1 MKPTAPSL
9 AGLSQKC
16 KLTCAAA
23 VAGLL
28 FAVSSAQAQALTPK
42 QESIIPIAALTAEG
56 DAARLKTVLADALNR
71 KSMTVNEMKDV
82 LLQMYAYTGFPRSLT
97 GLGVL
102 VNLLDERHA
111 AEMLKGEAAL
121 SGTVDFDAISPEEA
135 AKIPNDLYRE
145 GLEYYGRTHRH
156 PNATFSYTT
165 SSLMDLMTWDATDQI
180 ELISVPLLMIAGSQA
195 DSLYMTQDAFA
206 KATGTS
212 DKELYE
218 IPGAT
223 HIKTYYV
230 PEYVDQEVAKLSEFF
245 GRTLK

>member
-23 VAGLL
+23 AAGLL
-28 FAVSSAQAQALTPK
+28 FAVSGAQAQALTPK

-102 VNLLDERHA
+102 VNLLDERHTA
-111 AEMLKGEAAL
+111 GITDEKGREATPLHQERELATISALASLPAPVQLRSHLNASLNVGLSPKALREFTEILRRDVGSTEAAL
-121 SGTVDFDAISPEEA
+121 AQTTLDAVLAQRA
-135 AKIPNDLYRE
+135 AK
-145 GLEYYGRTHRH
+145 
-156 PNATFSYTT
+156 
-165 SSLMDLMTWDATDQI
+165 
-180 ELISVPLLMIAGSQA
+180 
-195 DSLYMTQDAFA
+195 
-206 KATGTS
+206 
-212 DKELYE
+212 
-218 IPGAT
+218 
-223 HIKTYYV
+223 
-230 PEYVDQEVAKLSEFF
+230 
-245 GRTLK
+245 

>member
-23 VAGLL
+23 AAGLL
-28 FAVSSAQAQALTPK
+28 FAVSGAQAQALTPK

-102 VNLLDERHA
+102 VNLLDERHTA
-111 AEMLKGEAAL
+111 GTNIRELGTKTQTELVGRPVKGSVYDFSPEIDTYLKEHLFGDIFSSDLLTHQERELATISALASLPAPVQLRSHLNASLNVGLSPKALREFTEILRRDVGSTEAAL
-121 SGTVDFDAISPEEA
+121 AQTTLDAVLAQRA
-135 AKIPNDLYRE
+135 AK
-145 GLEYYGRTHRH
+145 
-156 PNATFSYTT
+156 
-165 SSLMDLMTWDATDQI
+165 
-180 ELISVPLLMIAGSQA
+180 
-195 DSLYMTQDAFA
+195 
-206 KATGTS
+206 
-212 DKELYE
+212 
-218 IPGAT
+218 
-223 HIKTYYV
+223 
-230 PEYVDQEVAKLSEFF
+230 
-245 GRTLK
+245 

>member
-1 MKPTAPSL
+1 MKPTAPSF

-23 VAGLL
+23 AAGLL
-28 FAVSSAQAQALTPK
+28 FAVSGTQAQALTPK

-111 AEMLKGEAAL
+111 AGITDEKGREATPLPA
-121 SGTVDFDAISPEEA
+121 GTNI
-135 AKIPNDLYRE
+135 RE
-145 GLEYYGRTHRH
+145 LGTK
-156 PNATFSYTT
+156 
-165 SSLMDLMTWDATDQI
+165 
-180 ELISVPLLMIAGSQA
+180 
-195 DSLYMTQDAFA
+195 TQ
-206 KATGTS
+206 T
-212 DKELYE
+212 
-218 IPGAT
+218 
-223 HIKTYYV
+223 
-230 PEYVDQEVAKLSEFF
+230 
-245 GRTLK
+245 

>member
-23 VAGLL
+23 AAGLL
-28 FAVSSAQAQALTPK
+28 FAVSGAQAQALTPK

-111 AEMLKGEAAL
+111 AGITDEKGREATPLPAGTNIRELGTKTQTELVAASERTCLRLFAGNRHLSQRASFRRHLLLRPPDTPRAGTRHDFGACQSPRTRTAAL
-121 SGTVDFDAISPEEA
+121 APQCQPERGFKPRSA
-135 AKIPNDLYRE
+135 ARIY
-145 GLEYYGRTHRH
+145 
-156 PNATFSYTT
+156 
-165 SSLMDLMTWDATDQI
+165 
-180 ELISVPLLMIAGSQA
+180 
-195 DSLYMTQDAFA
+195 
-206 KATGTS
+206 
-212 DKELYE
+212 
-218 IPGAT
+218 
-223 HIKTYYV
+223 
-230 PEYVDQEVAKLSEFF
+230 
-245 GRTLK
+245 

>member
-23 VAGLL
+23 AAGLL
-28 FAVSSAQAQALTPK
+28 FAVSGTQAQALTPK

-111 AEMLKGEAAL
+111 AGITDEKGREATPLPAGTNIRELGTELVGRPVKGPVYDFSPEIDTYLKEHLFGDIFSSDLLTHQERELATISALASLPAPVQLRSHLNASLNVGLSPKALREFTEILRRDVGSTEAAL
-121 SGTVDFDAISPEEA
+121 AQTTLDAVLAQRA
-135 AKIPNDLYRE
+135 AK
-145 GLEYYGRTHRH
+145 
-156 PNATFSYTT
+156 
-165 SSLMDLMTWDATDQI
+165 
-180 ELISVPLLMIAGSQA
+180 
-195 DSLYMTQDAFA
+195 
-206 KATGTS
+206 
-212 DKELYE
+212 
-218 IPGAT
+218 
-223 HIKTYYV
+223 
-230 PEYVDQEVAKLSEFF
+230 
-245 GRTLK
+245 

>member
-23 VAGLL
+23 AGLL
-28 FAVSSAQAQALTPK
+28 FAVSGAQAQALTPK

-111 AEMLKGEAAL
+111 AGITDEKGREATPLPAGTNIRELGTKTQTELVGRPAKGPVYDFSPEIDTYLKEHLFGDIFSSDLLTPRAGTRHDFGACQSPRTRTAAL
-121 SGTVDFDAISPEEA
+121 APQCQPERGFKPRSTA
-135 AKIPNDLYRE
+135 
-145 GLEYYGRTHRH
+145 
-156 PNATFSYTT
+156 
-165 SSLMDLMTWDATDQI
+165 
-180 ELISVPLLMIAGSQA
+180 
-195 DSLYMTQDAFA
+195 
-206 KATGTS
+206 
-212 DKELYE
+212 
-218 IPGAT
+218 
-223 HIKTYYV
+223 
-230 PEYVDQEVAKLSEFF
+230 
-245 GRTLK
+245 